1 LTLNAIGVFG
11 GTFDPVHIGHLRTA
25 LELRET
31 LSLQRMLLIPSAR
44 PPHREQPGVSALD
57 RLAMLAAAIGDEPGL
72 IADDRELHRSGPSYT
87 IDTLAE
93 LRAEVGPATALC
105 LCVGMD
111 SLVTL
116 TSWRRW
122 RELTDFAHLVVA
134 ARPGW
139 QLPVQGEVADWLV
152 ERRCDTVSRLHGQT
166 AGLVL
171 IQTLTLLPVSATQ
184 LRADLAA
191 GRSTRYLVPD
201 AALAHIRA
209 HGLYRSAASIQKSIQ
224 NEQDRR

>member
-1 LTLNAIGVFG
+1 MSLDAIGIFG

-25 LELRET
+25 LELREA
-31 LSLQRMLLIPSAR
+31 LGLRRMLLIPSAR
-44 PPHREQPGVSALD
+44 PPHREQPSVSALD
-57 RLAMLAAAIGDEPGL
+57 RLAMLTAAIGDEPGL
-72 IADDRELHRSGPSYT
+72 VADGRELRRGGPSYM

-93 LRAEVGPATALC
+93 LRAEVGSATALC

-116 TSWRRW
+116 ATWRRW

-139 QLPVQGEVADWLV
+139 QLPSRGEVADWLA
-152 ERRCDTVSRLHGQT
+152 ERRCDAVSRLHGQI

-209 HGLYRSAASIQKSIQ
+209 HGLYRPAASDPKSTQ

>member
-1 LTLNAIGVFG
+1 VSLDAIGLFG

-31 LSLQRMLLIPSAR
+31 LGLRRMLLIPSAR
-44 PPHREQPGVSALD
+44 PPHREQPEVSAGD
-57 RLAMLAAAIGDEPGL
+57 RLAMLAAAIDDEPGL
-72 IADDRELHRSGPSYT
+72 VADGRELRRTGPSYT
-87 IDTLAE
+87 IDTLTE
-93 LRAEVGPATALC
+93 LRAELGATIALC

-111 SLVTL
+111 SLTTL
-116 TSWRRW
+116 TTWRRW

-139 QLPVQGEVADWLV
+139 QLPSRGEVADWLA
-152 ERRCDTVSRLHGQT
+152 ERRCDTVEQLHRQA

-209 HGLYRSAASIQKSIQ
+209 HGLYRSAAPTW
-224 NEQDRR
+224 NEQEIR

>member
-1 LTLNAIGVFG
+1 VSPDAVGVFG

-25 LELRET
+25 LELREA
-31 LSLQRMLLIPSAR
+31 LRLHRMLLIPSAR
-44 PPHREQPGVSALD
+44 PPHREQPGVSADD
-57 RLAMLAAAIGDEPGL
+57 RLAMLVAAIGDEPGL
-72 IADDRELHRSGPSYT
+72 VADDRELRRSGPSYT

-93 LRAEVGPATALC
+93 LRTELGPAATLC

-116 TSWRRW
+116 ATWRRW

-139 QLPVQGEVADWLV
+139 ELPSQGEVADWLR
-152 ERRCDTVSRLHGQT
+152 ERRSGAVARLHDRP

-171 IQTLTLLPVSATQ
+171 IQALTLLPVSATR
-184 LRADLAA
+184 LRTDLAA
-191 GRSTRYLVPD
+191 GRSARYLVPD
-201 AALAHIRA
+201 GALAHIRA
-209 HGLYRSAASIQKSIQ
+209 RGLYRPAGFPESTP
-224 NEQDRR
+224 NRQDP

>member
-1 LTLNAIGVFG
+1 MNWDAVGVFG

-31 LSLQRMLLIPSAR
+31 LGLQRMLLIPSAR
-44 PPHREQPGVSALD
+44 PPHREQPGVSADD
-57 RLAMLAAAIGDEPGL
+57 RLAMLTAAIGDEPGL
-72 IADDRELHRSGPSYT
+72 VADGRELDRSGPSYT

-116 TSWRRW
+116 ATWRRW

-139 QLPVQGEVADWLV
+139 QLPSRGEVADWLV
-152 ERRCDTVSRLHGQT
+152 GRRCDAASRLHDQT

-201 AALAHIRA
+201 GALAHIRA
-209 HGLYRSAASIQKSIQ
+209 HGLYRPPALIPKSIQ
-224 NEQDRR
+224 NEQDTR

>member
-1 LTLNAIGVFG
+1 MSPDAVGIFG

-25 LELRET
+25 LELREA
-31 LSLQRMLLIPSAR
+31 LGLHRMLLIPSAR
-44 PPHREQPGVSALD
+44 PPHREPPGVSADD
-57 RLAMLAAAIGDEPGL
+57 RLAMLTAAIDDEPGL
-72 IADDRELHRSGPSYT
+72 VADGRELRRSGPSYT

-93 LRAEVGPATALC
+93 LRTELGPAATLC

-116 TSWRRW
+116 ATWRRW
-122 RELTDFAHLVVA
+122 RELTDFAQLVVA

-139 QLPVQGEVADWLV
+139 ELPSQGEVADWLR
-152 ERRCDTVSRLHGQT
+152 ERRTDAVAQLHDQP

-171 IQTLTLLPVSATQ
+171 IQSLTLLPVSATR

-191 GRSTRYLVPD
+191 GRSARYLIPD
-201 AALAHIRA
+201 GALAHIRA
-209 HGLYRSAASIQKSIQ
+209 RGLYRPAHVHDS
-224 NEQDRR
+224 NRNRQDRR